1 VPDVIEVIAKFRDEA
16 ARGLEIFG
24 TNLEKVAKMGIE
36 PIAKI
41 SPTAGAALEGFVAK
55 LGPTGLAVTAIG
67 GAAIGAV
74 AGLTALVKSVAD
86 TADEMRDLSQI
97 TGVSTEALS
106 GLGLAAEKSG
116 SSLEG
121 VAGSFKF
128 MQKAIADATDSS
140 TEANKALVA
149 LGVSAEELRTLS
161 PEAQFETLAKAI
173 MQVEDPA
180 RRMQLGIQ
188 VFGKSFAELIPVMK
202 TVAEEGIEPLT
213 QRARDLGI
221 VIESQTAEQAD
232 QFNDALTELAAVGK
246 GLAIQ
251 LGSALLPLFVDVAKT
266 ILEAAVAVT
275 KFLRETGLITGIAQL
290 IRIQLAPVVEIV
302 RALSTAFI
310 SVSQALRG
318 DWSGALET
326 LKTGAMRFGD
336 AFVDAFQGGQTASA
350 EAATHMVAHQKQVGE
365 AITATSEKAQSAF
378 AQIAEG
384 ARSAAQARAMAEAEA
399 KGDRAQIIQL
409 ELAQKV
415 AAIKAEEQK
424 RLESLRFLGISE
436 EQAAQQRVVIQ
447 QTSLDAITAANQKAV
462 TDWLALEKQHQE
474 AVRAVEAD
482 IRTSR
487 EETANALAQI
497 DAEMVGNRMRVL
509 DLEHQATLEAIQ
521 RQREARLAA
530 ANALVGDVELA
541 ARQRVAAEEDA
552 LNQIAVAESQLAQQ
566 RQAIVRSSSAELL
579 GIIRQLGQSYAEEL
593 KPLQLMGIS
602 ENLQRQLSMLQ
613 AAYQSG
619 LLSINAY
626 VEATTLVQR
635 QADEA
640 ATAIQYNLTPAIDQ
654 TAQAMVSANEATASF
669 PVALSASAVALDSV
683 AASANV
689 ASASLQ
695 QYAASAATASTT
707 AITPAGEM
715 DLQQR
720 TEAALAGQMA
730 PKPFKAQPPGTK
742 VYIPPGEFHIPG
754 DIRGSM
760 FNLPGQFRMG
770 AGYMR
775 GAGEHVNLGLQAMYG
790 GAPLP
795 MMGLMG
801 GMGYGWYQ
809 FPGGGTVPGP
819 MGQRSVAILEAGEQV
834 VPIGATGGGGGGNV
848 VINLNFAQGVSVDSD
863 RRMDEL
869 ARAIWTRIQDAQR
882 RRLT

>member
-1 VPDVIEVIAKFRDEA
+1 VADVIEVIAKFRDEA

-41 SPTAGAALEGFVAK
+41 SPTAGAALEGFVSK

-86 TADEMRDLSQI
+86 TADEMRDLSQV

-121 VAGSFKF
+121 VAGSFKN
-128 MQKAIADATDSS
+128 MQRAIADATAGSK
-140 TEANKALVA
+140 EANEALAA

-161 PEAQFETLAKAI
+161 PEQQFETLAKAI
-173 MQVEDPA
+173 TSIEDPA
-180 RRMQLGIQ
+180 QRAKLAMQ
-188 VFGKSFAELIPVMK
+188 VFGKAGTELMPVLNA
-202 TVAEEGIEPLT
+202 VAEEGIGALT

-275 KFLRETGLITGIAQL
+275 KFLRETGLITGIAQA
-290 IRIQLAPVVEIV
+290 IRIALAPVVEVV
-302 RALSTAFI
+302 RALSAAFI

-336 AFVDAFQGGQTASA
+336 AFVEAFQVGQTASA
-350 EAATHMVAHQKQVGE
+350 EAAQGMVAHQKQVGE

-409 ELAQKV
+409 ELAEKV

-424 RLESLRFLGISE
+424 RLESLRFLGITE
-436 EQAAQQRVVIQ
+436 QQAAQQRVVIQ
-447 QTSLDAITAANQKAV
+447 QASLDAITAANQKAV

-487 EETANALAQI
+487 EETASALAQI
-497 DAEMVGNRMRVL
+497 DAEMVGNRMRAL
-509 DLEHQATLEAIQ
+509 DVEHQATLEAIQ

-530 ANALVGDVELA
+530 ADALVGDVALA
-541 ARQRVAAEEDA
+541 AAQRVAAEQDA

-602 ENLQRQLSMLQ
+602 ENLQRQLSMLE

-619 LLSINAY
+619 LLSINGY
-626 VEATTLVQR
+626 VAATTLVQQ

-640 ATAIQYNLTPAIDQ
+640 AMAIQYNLTPAVESA
-654 TAQAMVSANEATASF
+654 AQAVVVATEAGAAW
-669 PVALSASAVALDSV
+669 PAVLSASAQALDSV
-683 AASANV
+683 ATSANV
-689 ASASLQ
+689 ATASVQ
-695 QYAASAATASTT
+695 QYAAAAASAAQMPDLQATAEAAFAASTAT
-707 AITPAGEM
+707 RPFTP
-715 DLQQR
+715 
-720 TEAALAGQMA
+720 
-730 PKPFKAQPPGTK
+730 KPPGTS

-754 DIRGSM
+754 DIRGTM
-760 FNLPGQFRMG
+760 FNILGTLGGGALESRPDIFGGGPWRMPRQ
-770 AGYMR
+770 MP
-775 GAGEHVNLGLQAMYG
+775 MYA

-795 MMGLMG
+795 MMGTMA
-801 GMGYGWYQ
+801 GMGPGWYQ
-809 FPGGGTVPGP
+809 FQGGGTVPGP
-819 MGQRSVAILEAGEQV
+819 MGQRSLAILEAGEQV
-834 VPIGATGGGGGGNV
+834 VPIGATGGGGGSV

-863 RRMDEL
+863 RRMDEM